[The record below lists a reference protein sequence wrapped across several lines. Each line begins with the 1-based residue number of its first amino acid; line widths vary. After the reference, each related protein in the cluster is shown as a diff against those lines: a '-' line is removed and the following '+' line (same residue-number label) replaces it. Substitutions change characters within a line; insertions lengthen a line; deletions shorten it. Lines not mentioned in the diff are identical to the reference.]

1 MERQKN
7 KEIVIRPATPDDAA
21 ALLKIYAPYVTDT
34 AITFEYEIPSVEEF
48 QRRIREIHARY
59 PYLLASKDGKV
70 VGYCYARAFGERAA
84 YARSAETVLYI
95 DREYR
100 GHGIGSLL
108 YRQLEEILKRQNV
121 LNLYAC
127 IAKADGEDPYLTDAS
142 PAFHAAR
149 GYREIGY
156 FTKCG
161 YKFGRWYDMIWMEK
175 FIGIHDEKPEP
186 FRSVSEIGD
195 IP

>member
-70 VGYCYARAFGERAA
+70 VGYCPTPALLESGRA

-95 DREYR
+95 DRDTE
-100 GHGIGSLL
+100 GTESAPCFIGS
-108 YRQLEEILKRQNV
+108 
-121 LNLYAC
+121 
-127 IAKADGEDPYLTDAS
+127 
-142 PAFHAAR
+142 
-149 GYREIGY
+149 
-156 FTKCG
+156 
-161 YKFGRWYDMIWMEK
+161 
-175 FIGIHDEKPEP
+175 
-186 FRSVSEIGD
+186 
-195 IP
+195 